1 MKRIQLTDE
10 KWFRMIKT
18 MIALFIALF
27 ITFIALCFTSETP
40 VQSFFTMLTA
50 PLTKSRYFCNVL
62 EMSVP
67 LIFTALGCAIL
78 FRSGVFN
85 LGGEGIFY
93 ICGVATA
100 FFATQVQ
107 GNSGFFHPLL
117 TITAASLLGGLLMMI
132 PGFLQVKFHTN
143 IVLSSLMLNSIYT
156 GVGLWILKTYMLATD
171 ISITASPLF
180 AATVKLPYL
189 FKGTRITIGF
199 FMAIIAV
206 VVIHII
212 INRTRLGYKIRM
224 TGINPSFANYSGIK
238 AFSLFLIIHFISGC
252 LIGMGSSV
260 ELLSLYDRFTWT
272 TIMPQQATT
281 GMLIAMMGNNKPV
294 PVLIAAL
301 GISYLK
307 IGAEIMSRSTAVPV
321 EIISIVEAT
330 LVLLISA
337 KYFLGKLRE
346 KQMMK
351 GVLVDG

>member
-1 MKRIQLTDE
+1 MKNIKITDE
-10 KWFRMIKT
+10 RWFRAMKT
-18 MIALFIALF
+18 LLALLIALL
-27 ITFIALCFTSETP
+27 ITFITLCFTSETP
-40 VQSFFTMLTA
+40 MQSFITMLTA
-50 PLTKSRYFCNVL
+50 PLTKMRYFCNVL

-67 LIFTALGCAIL
+67 IIFTALGCAIL

-93 ICGVATA
+93 ICGIATA
-100 FFATQVQ
+100 FFATQIQ
-107 GNSGFFHPLL
+107 GLNSFFHPIF
-117 TITAASLLGGLLMMI
+117 TIIAVSLLGGLLMMI
-132 PGFLQVKFHTN
+132 PGFLQVKFQTN

-156 GVGLWILKTYMLATD
+156 GVGLWLLKTYMLATD

-180 AATVKLPYL
+180 VETVKLPYL
-189 FKGTRITIGF
+189 FKGTRITVGF
-199 FMAIIAV
+199 FLAIIAV
-206 VVIHII
+206 VLINVIISH
-212 INRTRLGYKIRM
+212 TRLGYKIRM
-224 TGINPSFANYSGIK
+224 TGINPDFANYSGIR

-252 LIGMGSSV
+252 LIGVGASV

-281 GMLIAMMGNNKPV
+281 GMLIAMMGNNKPI

-307 IGAEIMSRSTAVPV
+307 IGAEIMSRSTSVPV

-337 KYFLGKLRE
+337 KYFLGRLRE
-346 KQMMK
+346 RQMMK
-351 GVLVDG
+351 EVLADG